1 MKNFVAIS
9 TLFTLFTAILGAP
22 RTGIAPATAQGAKT
36 QKAPALAPLKRRP
49 GFIVGRCVD
58 GRGKPLR
65 GVRIRVFGTTAAG
78 EKTNYQTTT
87 GTNGQ
92 YSIQLPKGNFHV
104 GWAHFDA
111 PSPAGPPYALPLH
124 PIDGNIDDAPSA
136 QGIVEN
142 FVLKIA
148 GRISPLNDAG
158 SDLSYY
164 GGSIQLSRGT
174 LANGSMFTGYTYEFP
189 EGASV
194 ELQLTPVGKLVDG
207 SVGKTLTR
215 RQSVRYGATFLDI
228 PIGQYQVAA
237 TLIEADGTRK
247 PLRVAVARV
256 GVGTMPIRFTP
267 KPEEF
272 GASGTLYFPST
283 GDSTPLLKLPGVSQA
298 EVYVQP

>member
-1 MKNFVAIS
+1 MKNLIS
-9 TLFTLFTAILGAP
+9 TLALLTTFFCAEFLV
-22 RTGIAPATAQGAKT
+22 PAMAQGTRARAN
-36 QKAPALAPLKRRP
+36 APQVSALAPLKRRP
-49 GFIVGRCVD
+49 GYIVGRCVD
-58 GRGKPLR
+58 GRGRPLR
-65 GVRIRVFGTTAAG
+65 GVRIRVFGTTSAG

-87 GTNGQ
+87 GANGQ

-104 GWAHFDA
+104 GWAHFFA

-124 PIDGNIDDAPSA
+124 PTDGNIDDAPSA
-136 QGIVEN
+136 AGIVEN

-148 GRISPLNDAG
+148 GRISPLNDAQ

-164 GGSIQLSRGT
+164 GGSIQLSRGA
-174 LANGSMFTGYTYEFP
+174 LADGSLSTGYTYEFP
-189 EGASV
+189 AGASV

-228 PIGQYQVAA
+228 PIGQYQVGA

-256 GVGTMPIRFTP
+256 GVGTSPIRFTP

-272 GASGTLYFPST
+272 GANGTLYFPST
-283 GDSTPLLKLPGVSQA
+283 GDSTPLLKLPGVSHA